1 MFGWRIERTSHID
14 LKGRLQKTQSLR
26 SSHPGGGIDRI
37 ETRSSPKGSFA
48 KSRRNYVCRTYS
60 SGCPPAPTGPIIAR
74 RKACIENHR

>member
-26 SSHPGGGIDRI
+26 SSHPGRGIDRI

-48 KSRRNYVCRTYS
+48 KSRRNYRLPHVFLRM
-60 SGCPPAPTGPIIAR
+60 PTR
-74 RKACIENHR
+74 SHRSDNRKAESLH